1 MLVKTQHLAGNRNT
15 RAGSHLS
22 SAYLTMSF
30 GPPKLIVDSGVGIKG
45 ITVGLVQD
53 LSVFQQRQVARF
65 MEIGNKE
72 QWLVTSKT
80 RNSLQL
86 RRVLYDGPTLLKY
99 VAYALMDGGD
109 DPWKMRGTESIG
121 ADHDLTQGASN
132 VKYEMLMERLGYP
145 EDKYPSA
152 ESPGVGDFWINLAS
166 ELFSHPIGIL
176 LSLKQKLPTGK
187 LSTYGAVYLEN
198 CLISSHI
205 FQVMAENRFL
215 SEAVSI
221 EFTNAIPIGNNR
233 GKTVQEI
240 ELMLREALR

>member
-1 MLVKTQHLAGNRNT
+1 
-15 RAGSHLS
+15 
-22 SAYLTMSF
+22 MSF

-72 QWLVTSKT
+72 QWLVPSKV
-80 RNSLQL
+80 RSSLQI
-86 RRVLYDGPTLLKY
+86 RRILYDGPTLMKY

-109 DPWKMRGTESIG
+109 DPWKMRGAESVG
-121 ADHDLTQGASN
+121 SDHDLTQGSTN
-132 VKYEMLMERLGYP
+132 LKYEALVERLGYT
-145 EDKYPSA
+145 EDEYPTG
-152 ESPGVGDFWINLAS
+152 ESPGTGDFWINLAS
-166 ELFSHPIGIL
+166 ELFAHPIGIL
-176 LSLKQKLPTGK
+176 LTLKQKLPTGK
-187 LSTYGAVYLEN
+187 LATYGAVYLEN
-198 CLISSHI
+198 CLISTHT

-221 EFTNAIPIGNNR
+221 EYTKTVPIGDNR
-233 GKTVQEI
+233 GKSIQEI